1 MKAIVVQQTE
11 GNPLVW
17 TDVPAPE
24 IAADE
29 VLVDVFATAL
39 NRADLMQR
47 AGNYPPPPGA
57 SDILGLE
64 MAGKIAAVGNGVSG
78 WQVGDRVCALLPGGG
93 YAEQVAVP
101 ADLLIPVP
109 DDWTF
114 EQAAAVPEVFLTAY
128 VNLFM
133 EAELQ
138 PNEKVLIHGGASG
151 VGTAAIQLAHYAG
164 CDVAITAGSD
174 AKVTFCHQL
183 GADVAINYRRAD
195 FAPIVRQKLGGVDV
209 ILDMVGAD
217 YFERNLKLLNP
228 RGRIVFIAAMS
239 GAHVELNL
247 WALLRNRLK
256 IIGSV
261 LRARSVAEK
270 IAIKNAFVAQFWPAL
285 QRGEIRPI
293 IDTVFPISQVEDAH
307 RRMADNKNI
316 GKIVLQVKQSEFS
329 SQ

>member
-1 MKAIVVQQTE
+1 MKRMKAVVVQQTD

-17 TDVPAPE
+17 TDVTAPK

-47 AGNYPPPPGA
+47 AGKYPPPPGA
-57 SDILGLE
+57 SNILGLE
-64 MAGKIAAVGNGVSG
+64 MAGQIAALGSEVSG

-101 ADLLIPVP
+101 AELLIPIP
-109 DDWTF
+109 ADWTF

-138 PNEKVLIHGGASG
+138 SGETVLIHGGASG

-164 CDVAITAGSD
+164 CAVAITAGND
-174 AKVTFCHQL
+174 EKTTFCRQL
-183 GADVAINYRRAD
+183 GADVAINYRQAD
-195 FAPIVRQKLGGVDV
+195 FSAVVREKFGGVDV

-239 GAHVELNL
+239 GARVELNL
-247 WALLRNRLK
+247 WALLRHRLK

-270 IAIKNAFVAQFWPAL
+270 IVIKNAFMTQFWQAM
-285 QRGEIRPI
+285 QRGEIRPV
-293 IDTVFPISQVEDAH
+293 IDTVYPITRVEEAH
-307 RRMADNKNI
+307 RRMAENKNI
-316 GKIVLQVKQSEFS
+316 GKIVLRIR
-329 SQ
+329 

>member
-1 MKAIVVQQTE
+1 MKAIVVQQTA

-17 TDVPAPE
+17 TDVPAPK

-47 AGNYPPPPGA
+47 AGKYPPPPGA

-64 MAGKIAAVGNGVSG
+64 MAGKIAALGSDVSG

-114 EQAAAVPEVFLTAY
+114 AQAAAVPEVFLTAY

-138 PNEKVLIHGGASG
+138 PGEKVLIHGGASG
-151 VGTAAIQLAHYAG
+151 VGTAAIQLAHHAG
-164 CDVAITAGSD
+164 GAVAITAGSD
-174 AKVTFCHQL
+174 EKTAFCRQL
-183 GADVAINYRRAD
+183 GADVAINYRRDD
-195 FAPIVRQKLGGVDV
+195 FSAVVREKFGGVDV
-209 ILDMVGAD
+209 ILDMVGAN
-217 YFERNLKLLNP
+217 YFERNLQLLNT

-239 GAHVELNL
+239 GAHVEVNL
-247 WALLRNRLK
+247 WALLRRRLK
-256 IIGSV
+256 LIGSV

-270 IAIKNAFVAQFWPAL
+270 VAIKNAFMAQFWDAM
-285 QRGEIRPI
+285 QHGKIRPV
-293 IDTVFPISQVEDAH
+293 IDAVFPVSRAEEAH
-307 RRMADNKNI
+307 RRMAENKNI
-316 GKIVLQVKQSEFS
+316 GKIILQVR
-329 SQ
+329 

>member
-17 TDVPAPE
+17 ADVPAPK

-64 MAGKIAAVGNGVSG
+64 MAGRIAALGSDVSG

-114 EQAAAVPEVFLTAY
+114 AQAAAVPEVFLTAY

-138 PNEKVLIHGGASG
+138 RGEKVLIHGGASG
-151 VGTAAIQLAHYAG
+151 VGTAAIQLAHHAG
-164 CDVAITAGSD
+164 CAVATTAGSD
-174 AKVTFCHQL
+174 EKTAFCREL
-183 GADVAINYRRAD
+183 GADVTINYRQDD
-195 FAPIVRQKLGGVDV
+195 FLAVVREKFGGVDV
-209 ILDMVGAD
+209 ILDMVGAN
-217 YFERNLKLLNP
+217 YFERNVELLNT

-239 GAHVELNL
+239 GAHVEVNL
-247 WALLRNRLK
+247 WLLLRRRLK
-256 IIGSV
+256 LIGSV

-270 IAIKNAFVAQFWPAL
+270 IAIKNAFMVQFWDAM
-285 QRGEIRPI
+285 QHGEIRPV
-293 IDTVFPISQVEDAH
+293 IDSIFPISRVEEAH
-307 RRMADNKNI
+307 QRMAENKNI
-316 GKIVLQVKQSEFS
+316 GKIVLKVR
-329 SQ
+329 

>member
-1 MKAIVVQQTE
+1 MKAIVVQQTA

-17 TDVPAPE
+17 TDVPAPK

-47 AGNYPPPPGA
+47 AGKYPPPPGA

-64 MAGKIAAVGNGVSG
+64 MAGKIAALGSDVSG

-114 EQAAAVPEVFLTAY
+114 AQAAAVPEVFLTAY

-138 PNEKVLIHGGASG
+138 PGEKVLIHGGASG
-151 VGTAAIQLAHYAG
+151 VGTAAIQLAHHAG
-164 CDVAITAGSD
+164 GAVAITAGSD
-174 AKVTFCHQL
+174 EKTAFCRQL
-183 GADVAINYRRAD
+183 GADVAINYRRDD
-195 FAPIVRQKLGGVDV
+195 FSAVVREKFGGVDV
-209 ILDMVGAD
+209 ILDMVGAN
-217 YFERNLKLLNP
+217 YFERNLQLLNT

-239 GAHVELNL
+239 GAHVEVNL
-247 WALLRNRLK
+247 WALLRRRLK
-256 IIGSV
+256 LIGSV

-270 IAIKNAFVAQFWPAL
+270 VAIKNAFMAQFWDAM
-285 QRGEIRPI
+285 QHGEIRPV
-293 IDTVFPISQVEDAH
+293 IDAVFPISRAEEAH
-307 RRMADNKNI
+307 RRMAENKNI
-316 GKIVLQVKQSEFS
+316 GKIILQVR
-329 SQ
+329 